1 MKTEMSEENE
11 VKLKKY
17 LEEKGM
23 LKDSYWNKLSKTE
36 EDDRIRQTRL
46 YSSGYPDEYRRFYN
60 FWVSKLKVQ
69 IQESSMSDWLKMKFY
84 RMRHFEKIKYE
95 NKNVYKAVRPRFI
108 FVGDI
113 ILENY
118 ENPIVYSSKDDQTFM
133 VFRRK
138 GIYLLQEYLERQSMY
153 LQWAQVWYY
162 GCMEGR
168 SFKYGNCHDVEEN
181 LASFKKWRD
190 EQDLNKFNYTEEDYE
205 KRYFSRLASKA
216 IDDTKIGGGL

>member
-1 MKTEMSEENE
+1 MKTEMIEENE

-23 LKDSYWNKLSKTE
+23 LKDSYWNKLSKIA
-36 EDDRIRQTRL
+36 EDDRIRRTSL
-46 YSSGYPDEYRRFYN
+46 YSSGYPDEYSCHYG
-60 FWVSKLKVQ
+60 FWISKLKVQ
-69 IQESSMSDWLKMKFY
+69 IQESSMSDWLKTKFY

-118 ENPIVYSSKDDQTFM
+118 ENPIVFSSRDDQTFM

-153 LQWAQVWYY
+153 LQWAQISYN
-162 GCMEGR
+162 GCMDGR
-168 SFKYGNCHDVEEN
+168 SFKFNCYNVKEN
-181 LASFKKWRD
+181 LAYFKKWRD
-190 EQDLNKFNYTEEDYE
+190 EQDLNKFNYTEEDY
-205 KRYFSRLASKA
+205 KKIYFSRLASEA
-216 IDDTKIGGGL
+216 VDDTKILT